1 MPMVVSHTNS
11 WLTSGLTELRTRYMS
26 HRNAAANAKIKTA
39 RYQRSLTEL
48 NALSNRDLLDI
59 GISRADIPQ
68 IAFEQSQK
76 ELANENAF

>member
-11 WLTSGLTELRTRYMS
+11 WLTSGLTELHTRYTS
-26 HRNAAANAKIKTA
+26 RRNAAAEVKIKA
-39 RYQRSLTEL
+39 AKYLRSLTEL

-76 ELANENAF
+76 ELANENV

>member
-11 WLTSGLTELRTRYMS
+11 WLTSGLTELHTRYTS
-26 HRNAAANAKIKTA
+26 RRNAAAEVKIKA
-39 RYQRSLTEL
+39 AKYLRSLTEL

-76 ELANENAF
+76 ELTNENV

>member
-1 MPMVVSHTNS
+1 MPLAVSHTNN
-11 WLTSGLTELRTRYMS
+11 WLTSGLTELRTRYINR
-26 HRNAAANAKIKTA
+26 RNAAAKANIVAT
-39 RYQRSLTEL
+39 RFRRSLTEL

-76 ELANENAF
+76 ELANENA

>member
-1 MPMVVSHTNS
+1 MPLVVSHTNN
-11 WLTSGLTELRTRYMS
+11 WLTSGLTELRTRYINR
-26 HRNAAANAKIKTA
+26 RNAAAKANIEAA
-39 RYQRSLTEL
+39 RFRRSLTAL

-76 ELANENAF
+76 ELANENA